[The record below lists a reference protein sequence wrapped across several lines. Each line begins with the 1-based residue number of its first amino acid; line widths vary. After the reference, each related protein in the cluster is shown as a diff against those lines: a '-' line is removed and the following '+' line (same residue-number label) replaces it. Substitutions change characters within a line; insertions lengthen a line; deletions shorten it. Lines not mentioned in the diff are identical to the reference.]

1 MNNDQAWIQRENQF
15 KVLQTSVNARPSSQ
29 PACLPVSLHP
39 FSHLLPPSPSTSSS
53 PTNGLQSLRSFIYPL
68 AVCPENINILWGR
81 SQGSNRRPNCTMG
94 EITSPLMCGQPL
106 ALRARPCAWPLPFSS
121 DPALSHCLESW
132 SSCLCLTVH
141 FYRDPLFLFLNILL
155 RLIHGP

>member
-1 MNNDQAWIQRENQF
+1 MDSERKPIQGFTDFCEF
-15 KVLQTSVNARPSSQ
+15 KAIQ
-29 PACLPVSLHP
+29 PASLSACLPPSFP
-39 FSHLLPPSPSTSSS
+39 FSHLLPPFPSTSSS

-132 SSCLCLTVH
+132 SSRLCLTVH
-141 FYRDPLFLFLNILL
+141 FYRDQLLLVLNILL
-155 RLIHGP
+155 RLNHGL